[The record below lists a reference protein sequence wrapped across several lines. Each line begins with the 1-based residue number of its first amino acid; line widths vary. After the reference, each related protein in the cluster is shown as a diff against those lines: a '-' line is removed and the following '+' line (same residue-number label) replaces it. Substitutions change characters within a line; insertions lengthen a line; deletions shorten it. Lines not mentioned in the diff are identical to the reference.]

1 MIQLWLA
8 QGCLVATHDG
18 ESLEDVGEEY
28 FSILLQRCF
37 FEDVDGSHGEILFC
51 KMHDRIHDL
60 AKEVA
65 GEESLMLTVGR
76 ENTRNIRHLSI
87 SDDVCLNSLSNCS
100 IRTSR
105 TFLQL
110 KQKTCM
116 FEDDAVTFTM

>member
-37 FEDVDGSHGEILFC
+37 FEDVDGSHGEVLFC

-60 AKEVA
+60 AQEVA

-76 ENTRNIRHLSI
+76 ENTRNITHQVNEWLGEIWSIHL
-87 SDDVCLNSLSNCS
+87 VEHWRCLHVQVPH
-100 IRTSR
+100 R
-105 TFLQL
+105 
-110 KQKTCM
+110 KGG
-116 FEDDAVTFTM
+116 